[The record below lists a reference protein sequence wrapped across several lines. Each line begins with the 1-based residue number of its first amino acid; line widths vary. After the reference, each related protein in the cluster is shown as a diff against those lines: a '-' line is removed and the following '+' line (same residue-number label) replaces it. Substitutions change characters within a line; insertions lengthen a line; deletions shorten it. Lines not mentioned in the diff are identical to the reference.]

1 MTQRHTALRFSS
13 RTTTAKM
20 QHAIAPVKDD
30 SAGHSNIEALAA
42 SKASTAGKKGPPA
55 ALLDVATTTRTISKA
70 VNGRQ
75 RPQIS
80 AIDYLKSLHAQH
92 CGSETYR
99 DRERLTIDRLEE
111 ALAKRRRSTI
121 EIWEVTAD
129 DIGQFKASLLAA
141 GLSGVSTRCYL
152 SALGALFQTAV
163 NRKAL
168 RRNVARLIQMP
179 PRPQNSPRRPFTD
192 EELKRVCAMAD
203 PEWFGMI
210 MVAIYT
216 GLRLGDICRLVF
228 RDLDLATHFIRA
240 SVKKTR
246 DFQPKPIPPPLACYF
261 QRMRFPEN
269 PNQPLFP
276 RAYRLMMAGERSIV
290 SQSFV
295 DMLVKAGVR
304 ASKAKV
310 RGVRREGAEKY
321 LPLSFHCLRH
331 NHTTM
336 LKRANIPE
344 AIARR
349 IAGHLSIAISD
360 VYTHLGEDVMRAAV
374 ANLPEI
380 EGVSTCY

>member
-1 MTQRHTALRFSS
+1 
-13 RTTTAKM
+13 M
-20 QHAIAPVKDD
+20 QHALAPVKDD
-30 SAGHSNIEALAA
+30 SAGDSNIEALAA

-92 CGSETYR
+92 CGSESYR
-99 DRERLTIDRLEE
+99 DGQRLAIDRLEE

-129 DIGQFKASLLAA
+129 DIGQFKVSLLAA
-141 GLSGVSTRCYL
+141 GLSGNTIRYSL

-163 NRKAL
+163 DRKAL
-168 RRNVARLIQMP
+168 RRNVVRLIQMP

-192 EELKRVCAMAD
+192 EELKRVCAIAD

-246 DFQPKPIPPPLACYF
+246 DFQPKPVPPPLAFYF

-269 PNQPLFP
+269 PDQPLFP
-276 RAYRLMMAGERSIV
+276 RAYRLVMAGQRSIV

-295 DMLVKAGVR
+295 DMLVKVGLR
-304 ASKAKV
+304 APKAKV

-321 LPLSFHCLRH
+321 MPLSFHCLRH
-331 NHTTM
+331 NYTTM

-380 EGVSTCY
+380 EGVSTYY

>member
-1 MTQRHTALRFSS
+1 MTQQHTTLHFSS
-13 RTTTAKM
+13 RTTTAQM
-20 QHAIAPVKDD
+20 QHAVPPVNED
-30 SAGHSNIEALAA
+30 STGHSNIETVAALN
-42 SKASTAGKKGPPA
+42 ASTAGKKGPPIT
-55 ALLDVATTTRTISKA
+55 LLDVATTTRTISKA

-80 AIDYLKSLHAQH
+80 AIDYLRSLHAQH

-99 DRERLTIDRLEE
+99 DGQRLAIDRLEE
-111 ALAKRRRSTI
+111 ALAKRERATI

-141 GLSGVSTRCYL
+141 GLSGSTIRFYL
-152 SALGALFQTAV
+152 STLGALFQTAV
-163 NRKAL
+163 DRKAL

-192 EELKRVCAMAD
+192 EELKRVCAIAD
-203 PEWFGMI
+203 QEWFGMI

-246 DFQPKPIPPPLACYF
+246 DFQPKPVPPPLAFYF

-269 PNQPLFP
+269 PDQPLFP
-276 RAYRLMMAGERSIV
+276 RAYRLVMAGQRSIV

-295 DMLVKAGVR
+295 DMLVKVGLR
-304 ASKAKV
+304 APKAKV

-321 LPLSFHCLRH
+321 MPLSFHCLRH
-331 NHTTM
+331 NYTTM

-380 EGVSTCY
+380 EGVSTYY